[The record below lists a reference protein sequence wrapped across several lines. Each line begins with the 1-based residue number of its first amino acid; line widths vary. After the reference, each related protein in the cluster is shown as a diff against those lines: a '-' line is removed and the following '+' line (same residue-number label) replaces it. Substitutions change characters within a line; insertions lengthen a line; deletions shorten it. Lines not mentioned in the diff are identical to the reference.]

1 MKVSKLIGVGQQY
14 ANICLGEEILIN
26 LDALKYLKNQGR
38 TTFRCLNADNT
49 MVTLKMYNDE
59 IVTVPLTIQNIVISN
74 LKNVYKS
81 NCDLTFEKSTF
92 FDVNCFITSLSET
105 HRNHF
110 VKNNVAKYLPMPLL
124 ANQQANWNGPIT
136 QWQKK

>member
-1 MKVSKLIGVGQQY
+1 MKKVLSIIGLGTPY
-14 ANICLGEEILIN
+14 ANICLGEEVLID

-38 TTFRCLNADNT
+38 TTFRCLNADST

-59 IVTVPLTIQNIVISN
+59 VVTVPLTIQNIVISN

-81 NCDLTFEKSTF
+81 NCELTFDSNF
-92 FDVNCFITSLSET
+92 FAVNCFITSLSET

-110 VKNNVAKYLPMPLL
+110 INNNVAKYLPMPLL
-124 ANQQANWNGPIT
+124 ANQNRPWKGQINT
-136 QWQKK
+136 WQKK